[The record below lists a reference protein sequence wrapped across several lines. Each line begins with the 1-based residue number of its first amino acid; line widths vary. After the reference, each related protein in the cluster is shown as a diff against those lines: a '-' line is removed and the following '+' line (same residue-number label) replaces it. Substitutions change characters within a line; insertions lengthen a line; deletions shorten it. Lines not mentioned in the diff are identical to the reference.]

1 MYRIF
6 TDTSANL
13 PAAELAGHAISVVR
27 LGFQVEGVDDAEFF
41 RADGEFKG
49 RVFYSWLRA
58 GANVTTT
65 MVNLQTFTDAFEPAL
80 RAGEDVLYVAMSSGI
95 SGTYHA
101 STLAAEELRA
111 RYPERTILTVDTRAA
126 SLGEGLPVLFA
137 AQAREEGK
145 SIKEAARTTRTF
157 SELICQYF
165 TVADLK
171 YLQKGGRVSRL
182 SAKIGSLLNI
192 KPVLMGNELGEI
204 VMSGKTRGMRHALAA
219 LAEKYDELAADRA
232 ARVGIAHADAPEEA
246 EELAQ
251 LLRGKGLT
259 GEILSVCYEP
269 VTGAHVGPGAV
280 ALFFSGI
287 HR

>member
-80 RAGEDVLYVAMSSGI
+80 RQGGRAVRPCRAASAAH
-95 SGTYHA
+95 TA
-101 STLAAEELRA
+101 STLGRRSCGQIQGADDPDGRHPRGLAGRGTAGALCRAGEGRGKEHRGGGQNNEDVQRAHLPVFHGRRPEVSAEGRPHLPAECEDRQPAEHQARSDGQRAGRDRHERQDARDAPRA
-111 RYPERTILTVDTRAA
+111 R
-126 SLGEGLPVLFA
+126 G
-137 AQAREEGK
+137 AR
-145 SIKEAARTTRTF
+145 
-157 SELICQYF
+157 
-165 TVADLK
+165 
-171 YLQKGGRVSRL
+171 
-182 SAKIGSLLNI
+182 
-192 KPVLMGNELGEI
+192 GEI
-204 VMSGKTRGMRHALAA
+204 RRAGRRQSGA
-219 LAEKYDELAADRA
+219 RA
-232 ARVGIAHADAPEEA
+232 SRTPTPHEA